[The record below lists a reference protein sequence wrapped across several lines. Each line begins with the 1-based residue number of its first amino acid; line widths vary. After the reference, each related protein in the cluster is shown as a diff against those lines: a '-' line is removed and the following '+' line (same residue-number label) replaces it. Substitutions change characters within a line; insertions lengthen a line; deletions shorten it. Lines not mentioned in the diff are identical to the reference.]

1 MGIQWN
7 TSTSPQ
13 RKPATSNVNAR
24 NLVMRPKRSV
34 LVVEDEKAISDLV
47 AFHLEA
53 TGYEAIAAADAERA
67 MELLNKRLPD
77 LVLLD
82 IMLPDGDGIEILQH
96 IRNRADAQTLPV
108 ILLTARA
115 EEDDRILGL
124 ETGADDYVTKPF
136 SPRELMLRIDRLVT
150 TREQATQQKIPT
162 TFGILSIDEDRF
174 RVTVSGKPVEVSATE
189 MRLLGV
195 LIRFRGMVL
204 SRAQLLQ
211 DAWGYMPN
219 VTERTVDTHVKRL
232 RQKLG
237 AASEY
242 LETVRG
248 IGYRWIDAPPPSDG
262 PVIINESNT

>member
-1 MGIQWN
+1 
-7 TSTSPQ
+7 
-13 RKPATSNVNAR
+13 
-24 NLVMRPKRSV
+24 
-34 LVVEDEKAISDLV
+34 
-47 AFHLEA
+47 
-53 TGYEAIAAADAERA
+53 
-67 MELLNKRLPD
+67 
-77 LVLLD
+77 
-82 IMLPDGDGIEILQH
+82 
-96 IRNRADAQTLPV
+96 V

-136 SPRELMLRIDRLVT
+136 SPRELMLRIDRLISS
-150 TREQATQQKIPT
+150 REQASQQKLPT
-162 TFGILSIDEDRF
+162 IFGRLQIDEDRF
-174 RVTVSGKPVEVSATE
+174 RVTVDNKPVEVSATE

-204 SRAQLLQ
+204 SRSQLLQ

-237 AASEY
+237 AAADY

-248 IGYRWIDAPPPSDG
+248 IGYRWVDAPPEGDG
-262 PVIINESNT
+262 PVIVADSV

>member
-1 MGIQWN
+1 
-7 TSTSPQ
+7 
-13 RKPATSNVNAR
+13 
-24 NLVMRPKRSV
+24 MRPRRSV

-53 TGYEAIAAADAERA
+53 TGYEAIAASDAERA
-67 MELLNKRLPD
+67 QELLAKRLPD
-77 LVLLD
+77 LVVLD
-82 IMLPDGDGIEILQH
+82 LMLPDGDGLEILQE
-96 IRNRADAQTLPV
+96 IRNRAESRDLPV

-136 SPRELMLRIDRLVT
+136 SPRELMLRIDRLVSS
-150 TREQATQQKIPT
+150 REQATQQKIPT
-162 TFGILSIDEDRF
+162 TFGLLQIDEDRF
-174 RVTVSGKPVEVSATE
+174 RVTVQAKPVEVSATE

-204 SRAQLLQ
+204 SRSQLLQ

-237 AASEY
+237 SAADY

-248 IGYRWIDAPPPSDG
+248 IGYRWIDTPPEGHG
-262 PVIINESNT
+262 PVIVDDGN